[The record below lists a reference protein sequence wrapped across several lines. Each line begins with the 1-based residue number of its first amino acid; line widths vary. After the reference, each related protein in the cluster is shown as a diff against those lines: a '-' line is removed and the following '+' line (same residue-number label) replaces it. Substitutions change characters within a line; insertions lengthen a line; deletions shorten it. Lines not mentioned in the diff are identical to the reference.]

1 MIRNGGHRSQAI
13 AVNAFALHDVA
24 DQATIRRWGASAFAI
39 VAVHAALI
47 ALALNWYT
55 EQRPPP
61 GVSLPAIMVDM
72 SPVSAAPQS
81 TQADLAPGPVMQQ
94 ADASPPEPA
103 ASEPVQEE
111 IAPTPPQE
119 KPDVVAPPEQKVEM
133 KPATEPAKP
142 VPEAKPTPVKP
153 KVVRAEA
160 KKPTDAPPAPKT
172 TASRAERQ
180 APAASA
186 ASAGASAAAMASYRQ
201 MVAAHLQRFKQY
213 PPAAKSAGQQG
224 TSRVNF
230 TLSRS
235 GGVLSVGLGGSSGHS
250 QLDAETVAMVR
261 RAQPFPAFPAD
272 IKQSSMP
279 FNAPVAFYI
288 R

>member
-1 MIRNGGHRSQAI
+1 MIRSSRHRSQAI
-13 AVNAFALHDVA
+13 TVNAFALHDVA

-39 VAVHAALI
+39 AAAHAALI

-55 EQRPPP
+55 QRPVH

-72 SPVSAAPQS
+72 SPVSAAPQA
-81 TQADLAPGPVMQQ
+81 TQMDLAPGPVMQQ

-103 ASEPVQEE
+103 AAEAVQEE

-119 KPDVVAPPEQKVEM
+119 KPEVVAPPEQKVEM

-153 KVVRAEA
+153 KVVRADA
-160 KKPTDAPPAPKT
+160 KKPTDAPPAPRT
-172 TASRAERQ
+172 AASRAERQ

-186 ASAGASAAAMASYRQ
+186 ASAGASAAALASYRQ

-224 TSRVNF
+224 TSRVSF
-230 TLSRS
+230 ILSRS
-235 GGVLSVGLGGSSGHS
+235 GGVLSVSLGGSSGHS
-250 QLDAETVAMVR
+250 QLDAETLAMVR

>member
-1 MIRNGGHRSQAI
+1 M
-13 AVNAFALHDVA
+13 
-24 DQATIRRWGASAFAI
+24 
-39 VAVHAALI
+39 
-47 ALALNWYT
+47 NWYT
-55 EQRPPP
+55 QRPVP

-72 SPVSAAPQS
+72 APASSAPQP
-81 TQADLAPGPVMQQ
+81 TQEDLAPGPVMQQ

-103 ASEPVQEE
+103 VAEAVQEQ

-119 KPDVVAPPEQKVEM
+119 KPEVVAPLEQKVEM

-142 VPEAKPTPVKP
+142 VPEAKPTPLKP
-153 KVVRAEA
+153 KVVRADA
-160 KKPTDAPPAPKT
+160 KKPTDAPPAPRT
-172 TASRAERQ
+172 TASPKAERQ

-186 ASAGASAAAMASYRQ
+186 ANAGASAAALASYRQ

-213 PPAAKSAGQQG
+213 PSAAKSAGQQG
-224 TSRVNF
+224 TARVSF
-230 TLSRS
+230 TLSRN

-250 QLDAETVAMVR
+250 ALDAETLAMVR

-272 IKQSSMP
+272 VKQSSMP
-279 FNAPVAFYI
+279 FSAPVAFYI

>member
-1 MIRNGGHRSQAI
+1 
-13 AVNAFALHDVA
+13 VNAFALHDIS
-24 DQATIRRWGASAFAI
+24 DQAAVRRWGASATAI
-39 VAVHAALI
+39 VIAHAALI

-55 EQRPPP
+55 QRTVP

-72 SPVSAAPQS
+72 APVSSAPQP
-81 TQADLAPGPVMQQ
+81 TQMDLAPGPVMQQ

-103 ASEPVQEE
+103 AAEAVQEQ

-119 KPDVVAPPEQKVEM
+119 KPEVVAPPEQKTEPTPP
-133 KPATEPAKP
+133 KPEPAKA
-142 VPEAKPTPVKP
+142 EKKPSPVKP

-160 KKPTDAPPAPKT
+160 KKPTDAPPAPRT
-172 TASRAERQ
+172 TASPRAERQ

-186 ASAGASAAAMASYRQ
+186 VSAGASAEALASYRQ

-213 PPAAKSAGQQG
+213 PPAAKAAGQQG
-224 TSRVNF
+224 TARVSF

-235 GGVLSVGLGGSSGHS
+235 GAVLSAGLGGSSGHS
-250 QLDAETVAMVR
+250 ALDAETLAMVR

-272 IKQSSMP
+272 VKQASMP
-279 FNAPVAFYI
+279 FSAPVAFYI